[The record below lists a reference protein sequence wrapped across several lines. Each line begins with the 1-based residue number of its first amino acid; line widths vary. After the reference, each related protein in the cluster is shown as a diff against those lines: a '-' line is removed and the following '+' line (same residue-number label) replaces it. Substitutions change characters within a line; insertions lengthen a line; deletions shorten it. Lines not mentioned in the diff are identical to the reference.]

1 MILNEDSYAYI
12 RHVADQI
19 EGLTCALIIFIEN
32 AGSELESYHYEAF
45 NKFSNEIRDME
56 ISVSKEIKD
65 EFVGVSEAIEESAIR
80 MRASEISISHSWSML
95 KEYSLG

>member
-1 MILNEDSYAYI
+1 MNLNEDSYAYI

-45 NKFSNEIRDME
+45 NKFSNEIRDM
-56 ISVSKEIKD
+56 
-65 EFVGVSEAIEESAIR
+65 
-80 MRASEISISHSWSML
+80 
-95 KEYSLG
+95 